1 MHTELL
7 MESLSVMAQGMGGIF
22 IFMMI
27 FYLIIAAFNKSDSKK
42 KA

>member
-7 MESLSVMAQGMGGIF
+7 MESLGVMAQGMAGIF

-27 FYLIIAAFNKSDSKK
+27 FYLIIEAFNRSDRNK